1 MAEMTDLSLDGY
13 PDTRT
18 NPSIELYRFLGGF
31 ERELGVGREDEVV
44 FLRDDIPSQG
54 SHGGSDYRMIRL
66 MGVSRTLVST
76 GDREGK
82 K

>member
-44 FLRDDIPSQG
+44 FLRDDITSLR
-54 SHGGSDYRMIRL
+54 SHDDSECRMIRP
-66 MGVSRTLVST
+66 MGVSSLYW
-76 GDREGK
+76 
-82 K
+82 